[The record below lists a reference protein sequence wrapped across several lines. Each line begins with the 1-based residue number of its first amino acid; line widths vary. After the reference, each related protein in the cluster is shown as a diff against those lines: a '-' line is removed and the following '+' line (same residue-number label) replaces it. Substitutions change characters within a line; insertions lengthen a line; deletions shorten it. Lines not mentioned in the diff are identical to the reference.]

1 MKTTMKRI
9 AAIVLV
15 SVTAL
20 SIAAC
25 GKKNKSISAE
35 DFKSKLE
42 KEGYT
47 VTDYGEDEE
56 VTAKLTA
63 VNKDH
68 SVSIVYGKFAN
79 KDDAETNFQA
89 QKDAINSVK
98 SEAKEQ
104 GFDIAISSSEVI
116 MSDAEHY
123 SATILAGDT
132 LVVITAEG
140 SEDAVASAKDAKKAL
155 GL

>member
-1 MKTTMKRI
+1 M
-9 AAIVLV
+9 
-15 SVTAL
+15 
-20 SIAAC
+20 
-25 GKKNKSISAE
+25 
-35 DFKSKLE
+35 
-42 KEGYT
+42 
-47 VTDYGEDEE
+47 
-56 VTAKLTA
+56 
-63 VNKDH
+63 
-68 SVSIVYGKFAN
+68 YGKFVN
-79 KDDAETNFQA
+79 KEEAETNFQA
-89 QKDAINSVK
+89 QKDAIDSVK